1 MEKITTTQNGGDF
14 IDRDSEK
21 CFLGALLLD
30 WDAMGEA
37 SSKIHPEDFYYSCNK
52 LIYATMQ
59 SLYGKVPQVD
69 LVILVNELRKQN
81 LLDQAGGA
89 AYVACLTDTV
99 PTSKNIDHYIKNI
112 KECKANR
119 EVRDI
124 SGEMSENLASK
135 IPTKDIIEQAKKRL
149 DDIQANSSEV
159 EIITSSQLLV
169 EANER
174 IKYNIETQGQ
184 PRGISTGFEHFD
196 GMLGGGFKKK
206 HLIILAARPSIG
218 KTAMA
223 LNLLENSATKGYK
236 SGFISLEMTSEEL
249 SNRLISQC
257 SGVPGDK
264 LISGF
269 MGPECIEAWGKA
281 SDKLS
286 QLPMFLAEK
295 HGIGISEVCGIIRNM
310 VLKHGVEIVY
320 IDYLGLIRS
329 GRNNMQQ
336 WQELGLFT
344 EALRDTAIAMNVPV
358 VLLCQLNRNAEDDEP
373 TLADLKGSGEIEQH
387 ADEVIMIHG
396 SREFNPEHPIADRT
410 IIIGKQRN
418 GITGRFKMEYVCALT
433 KFRDV
438 A

>member
-1 MEKITTTQNGGDF
+1 MVATTTPQISGDF
-14 IDRDSEK
+14 YNTDAEK

-37 SSKIHPEDFYYSCNK
+37 SSKIHPEDFYYRCNK

-69 LVILVNELRKQN
+69 LIILIDELKKQN
-81 LLDQAGGA
+81 HLDEAGGPAYIA
-89 AYVACLTDTV
+89 ALTDQV
-99 PTSKNIDHYIKNI
+99 PTSKNIDHYIKKI
-112 KECKANR
+112 KECKVTR
-119 EVRDI
+119 EVKDI
-124 SGEMSENLASK
+124 SGEITESLASN
-135 IPTKDIIEQAKKRL
+135 IPTNDIIEQAKRRL
-149 DDIQANSSEV
+149 DDIQANNSEV
-159 EIITSSQLLV
+159 QIITASNLLC

-174 IKYNIETQGQ
+174 IRYNIETQGE
-184 PRGISTGFEHFD
+184 PRGITTGFERFD
-196 GMLGGGFKKK
+196 SMLGGGFKRK
-206 HLIILAARPSIG
+206 HLVILAARPSIG

-223 LNLLENSATKGYK
+223 LNLLENSASKGYK
-236 SGFISLEMTSEEL
+236 SGFISLEMTTEEL

-269 MGPECIEAWGKA
+269 MGPNQIKAWGQA
-281 SDKLS
+281 SDYLS

-295 HGIGISEVCGIIRNM
+295 HGIGISDVCGIIRNM
-310 VLKHGVEIVY
+310 VLKYGVEIIY

-344 EALRDTAIAMNVPV
+344 EALRDTAIAMNIPV

-396 SREFNPEHPIADRT
+396 KREFNPDEPTAERT

-418 GITGRFKMEYVCALT
+418 GITGRFQMKYVCALT
-433 KFRDV
+433 KFQD
-438 A
+438 AA

>member
-1 MEKITTTQNGGDF
+1 MEAITTTQNGGDF
-14 IDRDSEK
+14 IDRDAEK

-69 LVILVNELRKQN
+69 LVILVDELRKQN

-149 DDIQANSSEV
+149 DDIQANSSDV
-159 EIITSSQLLV
+159 EIVTSSQLLV

-196 GMLGGGFKKK
+196 GMLGGGFKRK

-223 LNLLENSATKGYK
+223 LNLLENSAAKGYK

-295 HGIGISEVCGIIRNM
+295 HGIGISEVCGIIRSM
-310 VLKHGVEIVY
+310 VLKYGVEIVY
-320 IDYLGLIRS
+320 IDYLGLIRA
-329 GRNNMQQ
+329 GRENMPQ

-344 EALRDTAIAMNVPV
+344 EAIRDTAIAMNVPV

-396 SREFNPEHPIADRT
+396 SREFDPSKPIAERT

-418 GITGRFKMEYVCALT
+418 GITGRFKMDYVCALT

>member
-1 MEKITTTQNGGDF
+1 MVATTYPQISGDF
-14 IDRDSEK
+14 YNTDAEK

-37 SSKIHPEDFYYSCNK
+37 SSKIHPEDFYYKCNK

-69 LVILVNELRKQN
+69 LLILIDELRKN
-81 LLDQAGGA
+81 HHLDEAGGP
-89 AYVACLTDTV
+89 AYIASLTDLV
-99 PTSKNIDHYIKNI
+99 PTSKNIDHYVKKI
-112 KECKANR
+112 KECKTTR

-124 SGEMSENLASK
+124 SGEITESLESN
-135 IPTKDIIEQAKKRL
+135 IPTNDIIEQAKRRL

-159 EIITSSQLLV
+159 QIITAANLLV

-174 IKYNIETQGQ
+174 IKYNIETQGE
-184 PRGISTGFEHFD
+184 PRGISTGFEKFD
-196 GMLGGGFKKK
+196 GMLGGGFKRK
-206 HLIILAARPSIG
+206 HLVILAARPSIG

-223 LNLLENSATKGYK
+223 LNLLENSAAKGYK

-269 MGPECIEAWGKA
+269 MGPKQIEAWGQA
-281 SDKLS
+281 SDYLS
-286 QLPMFLAEK
+286 HLPMFLAEK
-295 HGIGISEVCGIIRNM
+295 HGIGISDVCGIIRNM
-310 VLKHGVEIVY
+310 VLKYGVEIIY

-344 EALRDTAIAMNVPV
+344 EALRDTAIAMNIPV

-396 SREFNPEHPIADRT
+396 RREFDPNEPTAERT

-418 GITGRFKMEYVCALT
+418 GITGRFKMDYVCALT
-433 KFRDV
+433 KFRD
-438 A
+438 AA